1 MTDFD
6 ILLPVF
12 LQILLTFV
20 LMVWMA
26 VSRTGAL
33 KRKELHIRDM
43 ALGQQAW
50 PARVTQISNAFHNQL
65 QLPVLFY
72 VLVAFVLITNSVTVT
87 LVVLAWLFVATRL
100 VHAYIHTGSNYVP
113 WRAYVFFVNGT
124 IVMIMGAVFAV
135 QFGLRAA

>member
-1 MTDFD
+1 MTSFD

-12 LQILLTFV
+12 VQILLTFV

-26 VSRTGAL
+26 FSRVGAL
-33 KRKELHIRDM
+33 KRKELHIRDI

-50 PARVTQISNAFHNQL
+50 PERPTQISNAFHNQL

-72 VLVAFVLITNSVTVT
+72 VLVAFVMITNTVT
-87 LVVLAWLFVATRL
+87 MPLVVLAWLFVATRL

-113 WRAYVFFVNGT
+113 WRAYVFFLNGT
-124 IVMIMGAVFAV
+124 ILMIMWAVFAV
-135 QFGLRAA
+135 QFGLGAA

>member
-20 LMVWMA
+20 LMVWMT

-124 IVMIMGAVFAV
+124 ILMIMWAVFAV

>member
-1 MTDFD
+1 MTSFD

-12 LQILLTFV
+12 VQILLTFV

-26 VSRTGAL
+26 FSRVGAL
-33 KRKELHIRDM
+33 KRKELHIRDI

-50 PARVTQISNAFHNQL
+50 PERPTQISNAFHNQL

-72 VLVAFVLITNSVTVT
+72 VLVAFVLITNSVTVP

-113 WRAYVFFVNGT
+113 WRAYVFFLNGT
-124 IVMIMGAVFAV
+124 ILMIMWAVFAV
-135 QFGLRAA
+135 QFGLGTA

>member
-124 IVMIMGAVFAV
+124 ILMIMWAVFAV

>member
-100 VHAYIHTGSNYVP
+100 VHAYIHAGSNYVP

-124 IVMIMGAVFAV
+124 ILMIMWAVFAV
-135 QFGLRAA
+135 QFGLRAG

>member
-1 MTDFD
+1 MTSFD

-12 LQILLTFV
+12 VQILLTFV

-26 VSRTGAL
+26 FSRVGAL
-33 KRKELHIRDM
+33 KRKELHIRDI

-50 PARVTQISNAFHNQL
+50 PERPTQISNAFHNQL

-72 VLVAFVLITNSVTVT
+72 VLVAFVLITNSVTMP
-87 LVVLAWLFVATRL
+87 LVVLAWMFVATRL

-113 WRAYVFFVNGT
+113 WRAYVFFLNGT
-124 IVMIMGAVFAV
+124 ILMIMWAVFAV
-135 QFGLRAA
+135 QFGLGAA

>member
-124 IVMIMGAVFAV
+124 ILMIMWAVFAV
-135 QFGLRAA
+135 QFGVRAA